1 MSLKFK
7 AQPLFFFNNVIS
19 VFFLYTTQPCDFQ
32 ERKNIKWLKV
42 VLMTF
47 GKRESLKVVQLKFC
61 KNLPKF
67 VGSTM
72 VNVFVFLK
80 LHV

>member
-7 AQPLFFFNNVIS
+7 AQHLFLFNNVIS
-19 VFFLYTTQPCDFQ
+19 DFYYIYTTQPCDFQ

-47 GKRESLKVVQLKFC
+47 GKRESLKVV
-61 KNLPKF
+61 
-67 VGSTM
+67 
-72 VNVFVFLK
+72 
-80 LHV
+80 